1 MTGPMEF
8 CFSATFSAPEELV
21 PLARAGDDH
30 GWSTLSLSDH
40 LINPL
45 ETRSTYPYTKDGSRR
60 WEMGTP
66 WPDPW
71 VTIGHLAAV
80 TRRLRFLTTVY
91 ILPARTPVHVAKQV
105 GTAAVLSGNRVDLG
119 IGMGWM
125 EEEFDAMG
133 TPFAK
138 RGRRA
143 DEMLEVLHKL
153 WTGEVVEHHG
163 EFFDVPPLEMLPA
176 PSQPVPVHVGGTSE
190 AALRRA
196 ARNDGWV
203 SDLHTIAEL
212 ADIRQQIERYRQGYD
227 RTHVPFSMYGSA
239 RDAWNLDGYRR
250 VAEAG
255 VTHLVTMPWYFYAGA
270 GTDLEGKLD
279 GIKRF
284 ADDVIAKW

>member
-1 MTGPMEF
+1 VEF
-8 CFSATFSAPEELV
+8 CFSATFSQPDELV
-21 PLARAGDDH
+21 PLARAGDEH
-30 GWSTLSLSDH
+30 GWSTLSVSDH
-40 LINPL
+40 LINPV
-45 ETRSTYPYTKDGSRR
+45 ETRSTYPYTKDGTRR

-80 TRRLRFLTTVY
+80 TQRLRFLTTVY

-133 TPFAK
+133 TSFAR
-138 RGRRA
+138 RGKRA
-143 DEMLEVLHKL
+143 DEMLEVLRKL

-163 EFFDVPPLEMLPA
+163 EFFDIPPVEMLPA
-176 PSQPVPVHVGGTSE
+176 PSEPVPVHVGGTSE

-196 ARNDGWV
+196 ARHDGWV
-203 SDLHTIAEL
+203 SDLHTIEEL
-212 ADIRQQIERYRQGYD
+212 ASIRQQIEGYREEYE
-227 RTHVPFSMYGSA
+227 RTDVPFSMFGAA
-239 RDAWNLDGYRR
+239 RDAWDLDGYRR

-270 GTDLEGKLD
+270 DADTAGKVA
-279 GIKRF
+279 GIHQF
-284 ADDVIAKW
+284 AEDVIAKW

>member
-1 MTGPMEF
+1 MRF
-8 CFSATFSAPEELV
+8 CFSATFSQPDELV
-21 PLARAGDDH
+21 ALARAGDEH
-30 GWSTLSLSDH
+30 GWSTLTVSDH
-40 LINPL
+40 LINPV
-45 ETRSTYPYTKDGSRR
+45 ETRSTYPYTKDGTRR
-60 WEMGTP
+60 WDMGTP

-80 TRRLRFLTTVY
+80 TERLRFLTTVY

-133 TPFAK
+133 TPFAR
-138 RGRRA
+138 RGKRA
-143 DEMLEVLHKL
+143 DEMLEVMRKL

-163 EFFDVPPLEMLPA
+163 EFFDVPALGMLPA
-176 PSQPVPVHVGGTSE
+176 PTEPVPVHVGGTSE
-190 AALRRA
+190 AALQRA

-203 SDLHTIAEL
+203 SDLHTIEEL
-212 ADIRQQIERYRQGYD
+212 AAIRQQIERYREELG
-227 RTHVPFSMYGSA
+227 RTEVSFSMYGSA
-239 RDAWNLDGYRR
+239 RDAWDLDGYRR
-250 VAEAG
+250 LHEAG
-255 VTHLVTMPWYFYAGA
+255 VTHLVTMPWYFYAGPEA
-270 GTDLEGKLD
+270 GLAGKVD

>member
-1 MTGPMEF
+1 MEF
-8 CFSATFSAPEELV
+8 CFSATFSQPDELV
-21 PLARAGDDH
+21 ALATVGDEH
-30 GWSTLSLSDH
+30 GWSTLSVSDH
-40 LINPL
+40 LINPV
-45 ETRSTYPYTKDGSRR
+45 ETRSTYPYTKDGTRR

-71 VTIGHLAAV
+71 ITIGHLSAV

-105 GTAAVLSGNRVDLG
+105 GTAAVLSGNRVGLG

-133 TPFAK
+133 TPFAR

-143 DEMLEVLHKL
+143 DEMLEVLRKL

-176 PSQPVPVHVGGTSE
+176 PTEPVPVYVGGVSE

-196 ARNDGWV
+196 ARHDGWV
-203 SDLHTIAEL
+203 SDLHTIEEL
-212 ADIRQQIERYRQGYD
+212 AAIRAQIERYREEYG
-227 RTHVPFSMYGSA
+227 RTEVPFAVFGSA
-239 RDAWNLDGYRR
+239 RDAWDLDGYRR
-250 VAEAG
+250 VHEAG
-255 VTHLVTMPWYFYAGA
+255 VTHLITMPWYFYAGA
-270 GTDLEGKLD
+270 DADVAGKVE